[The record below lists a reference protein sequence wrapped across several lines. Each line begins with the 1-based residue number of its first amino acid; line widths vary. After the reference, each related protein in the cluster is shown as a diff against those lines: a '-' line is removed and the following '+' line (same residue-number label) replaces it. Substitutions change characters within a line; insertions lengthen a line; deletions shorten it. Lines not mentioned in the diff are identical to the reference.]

1 MKLRYLGFCGIDES
15 INIPDL
21 LKISKIFP
29 FVEWGILLRSDLE
42 GTSRYPTADWI
53 THFLQKRSN
62 CNYTVNLAGHL
73 CGNRVT
79 ELFSGNYQYIEYLNS
94 HQFNRLQVNATKING
109 VTLNENNL
117 SMYYLNLITAIRAFP
132 KIEWII
138 QRNTET
144 ERLCQLIESNAINH
158 NNIRVSMNSPEY
170 RSKEIEIDG
179 IRGFYIFVGAKHF
192 VINYKDEWPSIK
204 ILENIAKKIRY
215 NKIFENGINVN
226 FYKNDKD
233 NIDVITYEKGIEK
246 IMSSCASGSFACA
259 YHHIFNNNLK
269 NKDIYI
275 TNIVGELFAY
285 IDLVK
290 GEFFMSGPAE
300 IEYEKELKFELG
312 NKL

>member
-1 MKLRYLGFCGIDES
+1 MKLRYLGLCGIDETA
-15 INIPDL
+15 NIANL
-21 LKISKIFP
+21 LEISKIYP

-138 QRNTET
+138 QRNIET
-144 ERLCQLIESNAINH
+144 ERLCQLIESNAINQSNISFLFDSSCGTGQLSLNFQQPPNGFICGYAGGISD
-158 NNIRVSMNSPEY
+158 NNITTVLT
-170 RSKEIEIDG
+170 
-179 IRGFYIFVGAKHF
+179 
-192 VINYKDEWPSIK
+192 K
-204 ILENIAKKIRY
+204 I
-215 NKIFENGINVN
+215 
-226 FYKNDKD
+226 
-233 NIDVITYEKGIEK
+233 
-246 IMSSCASGSFACA
+246 S
-259 YHHIFNNNLK
+259 
-269 NKDIYI
+269 
-275 TNIVGELFAY
+275 NIVSNEYVRENLWVDMESSLRTDTKDGNIFDLKKVRKCIGAY
-285 IDLVK
+285 
-290 GEFFMSGPAE
+290 
-300 IEYEKELKFELG
+300 LKY
-312 NKL
+312 